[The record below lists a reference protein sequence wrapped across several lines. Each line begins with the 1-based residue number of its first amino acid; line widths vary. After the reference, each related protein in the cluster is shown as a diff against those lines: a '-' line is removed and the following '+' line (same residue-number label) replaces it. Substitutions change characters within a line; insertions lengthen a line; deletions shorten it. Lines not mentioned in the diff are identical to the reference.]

1 MAVLSPARAPRFPLL
16 DSVRAIAAVTVVG
29 YHAAYLSH
37 IDATG
42 SASAPFL
49 SHLDVG
55 VTIFFLLS
63 GFLLYRPFV
72 RARLRGEPAPGAG
85 AFAWRRALRILP
97 AYWLAL
103 TLIALI
109 LRQRDTFEPTHALAY
124 YGLAQTYTDV
134 ALGGIAQ
141 AWTLNV
147 EVCFYALLPLW
158 ALLVRRLRLPATV
171 RAELVALA
179 VLALVGIAWNV
190 AWTVTAGDPQRAN
203 VARPLIYLPA
213 FFDHFALGMALA
225 VISVGAERSGTVP
238 RGLGWLARRA
248 WPAWLAAAVAFGLVA
263 KGIGLSPIN
272 ALEAPVTA
280 PQFLGRHWLYAAVAL
295 GVLLP
300 ALFGPPERGLIRRA
314 LAHRWVRYLGVVS
327 YGVYLWHVGL
337 MELVLQHAARLG
349 TGTYTG
355 LVVLFAVGVAGGVGV
370 ASLSWQW
377 LERPLLRLKR
387 LVPDREL
394 PLRDPETHA
403 ALEPPVPA
411 GSAD

>member
-16 DSVRAIAAVTVVG
+16 DSIRAIAALTVVG

-49 SHLDVG
+49 SRLDVG

-72 RARLRGEPAPGAG
+72 RARLRGEPSPGAG
-85 AFAWRRALRILP
+85 AYGWRRALRILP
-97 AYWLAL
+97 AYWVAL
-103 TLIALI
+103 TVLALI
-109 LRQRDTFEPTHALAY
+109 LHQRDTFIATHALAY

-158 ALLVRRLRLPATV
+158 ALLLRRIRVPATV

-190 AWTVTAGDPQRAN
+190 AWTVTAADPHRAN
-203 VARPLIYLPA
+203 VARPLIFLPA

-225 VISVGAERSGTVP
+225 VVSVGGEGSGRPP

-248 WPAWLAAAVAFGLVA
+248 WPACSWPSCS
-263 KGIGLSPIN
+263 SPR
-272 ALEAPVTA
+272 AS
-280 PQFLGRHWLYAAVAL
+280 GC
-295 GVLLP
+295 
-300 ALFGPPERGLIRRA
+300 RRA
-314 LAHRWVRYLGVVS
+314 TRSRRPS
-327 YGVYLWHVGL
+327 PPRSSS
-337 MELVLQHAARLG
+337 AATGSTRPSRSACCCPPCSGRRTAGASGARSG
-349 TGTYTG
+349 T
-355 LVVLFAVGVAGGVGV
+355 
-370 ASLSWQW
+370 
-377 LERPLLRLKR
+377 P
-387 LVPDREL
+387 
-394 PLRDPETHA
+394 
-403 ALEPPVPA
+403 
-411 GSAD
+411 GSATSASCPTACTSGTSG